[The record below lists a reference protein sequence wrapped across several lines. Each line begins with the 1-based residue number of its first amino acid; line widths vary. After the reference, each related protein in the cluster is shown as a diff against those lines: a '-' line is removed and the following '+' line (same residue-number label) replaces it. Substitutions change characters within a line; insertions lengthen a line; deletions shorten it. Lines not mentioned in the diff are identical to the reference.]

1 MRVKNSGNVDYKKIL
16 IVGTPEPETNFLL
29 IPAIRLIRE
38 KNKNSKIDI
47 IAGSGAEKI
56 LADIGW
62 FEKIIPYKKTP
73 ILKNIHSIRSQRYD
87 LVISFYPS
95 LIPFFTRARKRIVF
109 FRRIMFADHFFTHE
123 SVNILRM
130 IEPIFGKSQD
140 TGLYFPINET
150 DKERVK
156 EFCKINNITGSTTLI
171 ALHAGSAN
179 NRWKAENYSI
189 VCDSIIEEY
198 NAKILFFGAQNDFF
212 IKEVIGFMKH
222 SDSIFDMS
230 RISHIKTIAAFL
242 SRANLAITR
251 EGTFLYLACAMKTP
265 VISIFGAGNPYRY
278 GPIGVRYMIVHTD
291 MDCFPCNN
299 ERRCKKNYMCIDSI
313 SPQQVIEATRLI
325 LDEGRQLFL
334 FE

>member
-1 MRVKNSGNVDYKKIL
+1 MRIKNNGNVEYKKIL
-16 IVGTPEPETNFLL
+16 IVGTLEPEANFLL

-73 ILKNIHSIRSQRYD
+73 ILKNIHSIRSQRYN

-198 NAKILFFGAQNDFF
+198 NAKILFFGAQKDSF
-212 IKEVIGFMKH
+212 IKEVIDFMKH
-222 SDSIFDMS
+222 PDNIFDMS
-230 RISHIKTIAAFL
+230 SISHIKTIAAFL

-251 EGTFLYLACAMKTP
+251 DGIFLYLACAMKTP

-278 GPIGVRYMIVHTD
+278 GPIGVRYIIVHTD

-299 ERRCKKNYMCIDSI
+299 KQRCKKNCVCIDSI
-313 SPQQVIEATRLI
+313 SPQQVIEAARLI